1 MKTKIETETEAKD
14 SRLTAFPVSATSMD
28 DKTLLKSMFD
38 IFSPSGAEH
47 PMIAFVTNYLRDNEI
62 EHTVDSMGN
71 IYFTNHIE
79 GDRRIL
85 LNAHMDTVGSA
96 VPDVVEE
103 QKDGKT
109 VFRSINNQV
118 IGGDDKCG
126 VYAVLK
132 CITNR
137 TLTTPLSGLLCVA
150 EETGLNGSDFAMSN
164 HKDMFDDVVFNI
176 TIDRRGCD
184 EIITKNSD
192 VQLCSD
198 SMDTKLSEWGKDFGL
213 KTSTGSIS
221 DVSNIVKELHING
234 INLFAGYYNAHS
246 GSEYVVFEELMQ
258 SVQFIEY
265 LAPTLHTYF
274 KLNPD
279 TVKYKP
285 TASYSWGGGV
295 YSYANYDRY
304 DAYGLSE
311 YNGIKYYNGSSG
323 VYSSKT
329 DVDLDEALDMFDGIM
344 DHVEDATDGVGMFD
358 ALQSKGHVY
367 LSASHKSIVIDEGW
381 SDFFVELSEI
391 NQYIAIGQ
399 GGDGTDAVIS
409 IKEMQDFEDAL
420 KVAEQADAFAMEEE

>member
-62 EHTVDSMGN
+62 EHTIDSMGN

-198 SMDTKLSEWGKDFGL
+198 SMDTKLGEWGKDFGL

-323 VYSSKT
+323 VYSSKS
-329 DVDLDEALDMFDGIM
+329 DVDLDEALDMFDAIC
-344 DHVEDATDGVGMFD
+344 DHVEDASDGAGMFD
-358 ALQSKGHVY
+358 ALQCKGQVY
-367 LSASHKSIVIDEGW
+367 LSASGKSIVIDAGW

-391 NQYIAIGQ
+391 NQYIVIGS
-399 GGDGTDAVIS
+399 GGDGTDATIS
-409 IKEMQDFEDAL
+409 IKEMQDFEDAW

>member
-1 MKTKIETETEAKD
+1 MKTKIEIEMEAKD
-14 SRLTAFPVSATSMD
+14 SRLTALPISATSMD

-62 EHTVDSMGN
+62 EHTIDSMGN

-79 GDRRIL
+79 GDCRIL

-96 VPDVVEE
+96 VPEVIEE

-126 VYAVLK
+126 VFAVLK

-198 SMDTKLSEWGKDFGL
+198 KLDTKLGEWGKDFGL

-221 DVSNIVKELHING
+221 DVSNIVSKLHING

-246 GSEYVVFEELMQ
+246 GSEYVVYEELMQ
-258 SVQFIEY
+258 AVRFIEY
-265 LAPTLHTYF
+265 LAPTLRTYF

-279 TVKYKP
+279 TVEYKP

-295 YSYANYDRY
+295 YSYANYERY
-304 DAYGLSE
+304 DAYSQSE
-311 YNGIKYYNGSSG
+311 YNGIKYYSNSSG

-344 DHVEDATDGVGMFD
+344 DHIEDATDCIGMFD

-391 NQYIAIGQ
+391 NQYIAIGS

>member
-1 MKTKIETETEAKD
+1 MKTKTEMKTEAKD
-14 SRLTAFPVSATSMD
+14 SRLTAFPVSTASMD
-28 DKTLLKSMFD
+28 DKTLLKSMFE

-96 VPDVVEE
+96 VPEVVEE

-109 VFRSINNQV
+109 VFRSSNNQV

-126 VYAVLK
+126 VFAVLK

-198 SMDTKLSEWGKDFGL
+198 KLDTKLGEWGKDFGL

-221 DVSNIVKELHING
+221 DVSNIVSKLHING

-246 GSEYVVFEELMQ
+246 GNEYVVYEELMQ
-258 SVQFIEY
+258 AIQFIEY

-274 KLNPD
+274 KLNPENIE
-279 TVKYKP
+279 YKP

-295 YSYANYDRY
+295 YSYYNSYDT
-304 DAYGLSE
+304 YGISE
-311 YNGIKYYNGSSG
+311 YNGIKYYNNSSG
-323 VYSSKT
+323 VYSSKS
-329 DVDLDEALDMFDGIM
+329 DVDLDEALDMLDGIM
-344 DHVEDATDGVGMFD
+344 DHIEDATGSIGMFD

-367 LSASHKSIVIDEGW
+367 LSSSGKSIVIDEGW
-381 SDFFVELSEI
+381 SDFFVELSEV
-391 NQYIAIGQ
+391 NQYIVIGS

>member
-79 GDRRIL
+79 GNRRIL

-323 VYSSKT
+323 VYSSKS
-329 DVDLDEALDMFDGIM
+329 DVDLDEALDMFDAIC
-344 DHVEDATDGVGMFD
+344 DHVEDASDGAGMFD
-358 ALQSKGHVY
+358 ALQCKGQVY
-367 LSASHKSIVIDEGW
+367 LSASGKSIVIDEGW

-391 NQYIAIGQ
+391 NQYIVIGS
-399 GGDGTDAVIS
+399 GGDGTDATIS